1 MLIRNMLLK
10 YYAPESGGEG
20 SGGGGIEIT
29 PEIQKLID
37 ERVTSEVTGL
47 KEALHAAREGNYRS
61 MAILLI
67 DESGAVMDAWHSGG
81 FPYVMVGAIESL
93 KTDFINLQI
102 ERR

>member
-10 YYAPESGGEG
+10 FYAPESGGEG

-47 KEALHAAREGNYRS
+47 KSKKL
-61 MAILLI
+61 
-67 DESGAVMDAWHSGG
+67 
-81 FPYVMVGAIESL
+81 
-93 KTDFINLQI
+93 
-102 ERR
+102 

>member
-10 YYAPESGGEG
+10 FYAPESGGEG

-47 KEALHAAREGNYRS
+47 KSKNSEPAGHHQAAKRNP
-61 MAILLI
+61 
-67 DESGAVMDAWHSGG
+67 V
-81 FPYVMVGAIESL
+81 SL
-93 KTDFINLQI
+93 
-102 ERR
+102 